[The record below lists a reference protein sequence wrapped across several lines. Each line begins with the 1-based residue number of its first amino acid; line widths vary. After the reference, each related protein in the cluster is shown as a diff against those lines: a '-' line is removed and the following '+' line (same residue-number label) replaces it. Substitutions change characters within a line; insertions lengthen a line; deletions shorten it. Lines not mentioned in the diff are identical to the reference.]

1 MDITTYLQQ
10 PLQLRQ
16 EHLNLSTSCD
26 HAGGRGGSRKIRM
39 RRNLFALLDIPY
51 AYNIK
56 QFGACL
62 CHRCPNGSTSG
73 DYYCVNPE
81 HIYLGTLSENAK
93 DALKDNPGLGKKRTV
108 NSQPIAVL
116 AAMSQEARINRKE
129 AFRKIKHSQGERN
142 SQYGTMWVT
151 DGSMNRKVKKTEPV
165 PEGYWRGRT
174 LN

>member
-1 MDITTYLQQ
+1 MDITAYLQQ

-16 EHLNLSTSCD
+16 GHLNLSAPCD
-26 HAGGRGGSRKIRM
+26 HSGGRGGSRKNRM

-62 CHRCPNGSTSG
+62 CHRCPNSSTSG

-93 DALKDNPGLGKKRTV
+93 DALEDNPGLSKKRTV
-108 NSQPIAVL
+108 NSQPIATL
-116 AAMSQEARINRKE
+116 AAMSPEARTNQKE
-129 AFRKIKHSQGERN
+129 AFKKIKHSQGERN

-151 DGSMNRKVKKTEPV
+151 DGFTNRKVKKTEPI
-165 PEGYWRGRT
+165 PEGYRRGRT
-174 LN
+174 L